1 MIATRSDTARPTVYR
16 PTSLPEHRTVVEQ
29 RADGCPA
36 FCGTG
41 RDIAAALRRF
51 VSAMPQVPGE
61 ASAGP
66 ISCSKP
72 SRSQGPFWNFAW
84 GRNGR

>member
-29 RADGCPA
+29 RADGTLLMHSALPAPAPAREGLPGFLRHWAGYRGSAAA
-36 FCGTG
+36 FCE
-41 RDIAAALRRF
+41 RDAAGAW
-51 VSAMPQVPGE
+51 
-61 ASAGP
+61 
-66 ISCSKP
+66 
-72 SRSQGPFWNFAW
+72 RSIR